1 MCGSAKPNSRRCFWC
16 LEADGWRI
24 STASLQG
31 QNWMAFSF
39 HKPGEGLPP
48 EPNSQR
54 RHREFALTP
63 TPFSFPFLPPE
74 IFSTCNQFLCCFF
87 LLPLFL
93 LPPTLSESF
102 IAPSFRRIARNRG
115 RKRFVESARVSI
127 LKSKQFGR
135 IEVSSAFLR
144 GYLEIGHVYG
154 FER

>member
-63 TPFSFPFLPPE
+63 PLP
-74 IFSTCNQFLCCFF
+74 S
-87 LLPLFL
+87 LPFL
-93 LPPTLSESF
+93 LPPNFSLRVTNSSVVFSF
-102 IAPSFRRIARNRG
+102 FFFFLLIDSLIHCFVFSSNRRRKRRIGTR
-115 RKRFVESARVSI
+115 
-127 LKSKQFGR
+127 LD
-135 IEVSSAFLR
+135 
-144 GYLEIGHVYG
+144 
-154 FER
+154 FEE